1 MGVLLKELA
10 AQGLAIG
17 MIRRH
22 PNRVDRGVT
31 TIALDPG
38 DGIGIGLKDGGL
50 VGPLRQALLGRPLV
64 KADAPAAE
72 LRLNHCRIVALQR
85 RHGPIRSMG

>member
-17 MIRRH
+17 VIRRH

-31 TIALDPG
+31 TIALNPAN
-38 DGIGIGLKDGGL
+38 GIGIDLEDGGL
-50 VGPLRQALLGRPLV
+50 VGPLP
-64 KADAPAAE
+64 ADPAPPAIAQS
-72 LRLNHCRIVALQR
+72 RCP
-85 RHGPIRSMG
+85 GG